1 MLDLKE
7 IRNDSKS
14 LANNLARR
22 GVEVNFDEII
32 QIDSKRRQLQSMVDK
47 SRGEK
52 NRISKDIG
60 LARSNS

>member
-47 SRGEK
+47 SRSEK
-52 NRISKDIG
+52 NCR
-60 LARSNS
+60 LYV